1 MKILIL
7 TVGGSYQPLLTAIRS
22 IRPDRIIF
30 LCSDDQGAAKGSY
43 TQIEGAGKVLCSQ
56 VSPSVPT
63 KPDLPNLATLAGLS
77 KDQYG
82 VVPIA
87 QFDSLQECYVK
98 AAELIRREKRCH
110 PDAEIIADYTGGTK
124 SMAAALA
131 SAALDEEKCQLSLV
145 NGTRSDLSIVQP
157 GTQFTR
163 PVVVGDLR
171 ARRRLAEVTKALERF
186 DYAAALQIL
195 EAVAMMPVSGSL
207 LDRIG
212 AAIAVC
218 RAFDAWD
225 RFCHA
230 QARDL
235 LWPYRGKFVEHFQ
248 VLEELSKP
256 QPRDPYLRVE
266 DLLLNAERRVAQQR
280 FDDAV
285 ARVYRAVEML
295 AQVRLHTKYKLDT
308 SNIDI
313 NRVPR
318 NLREELGKKRRKDGK
333 LTTALLDSWELLHA
347 LGDHPLGAWFDRQQQ
362 ALKSFLTARNDSIL
376 AHGATPIWKDNY
388 DRNGRSGLELC
399 REALAQLAPNRGE
412 RRAKQLPQQL
422 PWLEVEAEM

>member
-7 TVGGSYQPLLTAIRS
+7 TVGGSYQPLLTAIQS
-22 IRPDRIIF
+22 IRPSRIIF

-43 TQIEGAGKVLCSQ
+43 IQIEGAGMVLCSQ

-63 KPDLPNLATLAGLS
+63 KPDLPNLATLAKLS
-77 KDQYG
+77 KDQYE
-82 VVPIA
+82 VVRIA

-145 NGTRSDLSIVQP
+145 NGTRSDLSMVQP
-157 GTQFTR
+157 GTQFIR
-163 PVVVGDLR
+163 PVAVGNLR
-171 ARRRLAEVTKALERF
+171 ARRRLAEVSKALERF
-186 DYAAALQIL
+186 DYVAALQIL
-195 EAVAMMPVSGSL
+195 EAVAMMPVSENL
-207 LDRIG
+207 LNRIRD
-212 AAIAVC
+212 AIAVC

-230 QARDL
+230 QAREL
-235 LWPYRGKFVEHFQ
+235 LWPHRDRLVEHFL

-266 DLLLNAERRVAQQR
+266 DLLLNAERRVAQQH

-285 ARVYRAVEML
+285 ARIYRALEML
-295 AQVRLHTKYKLDT
+295 AQVRLLANQGINT
-308 SNIDI
+308 SDVDI
-313 NRVPR
+313 NRFPQ
-318 NLREELGKKRRKDGK
+318 NLQEELGKKRRKDGR

-347 LGDHPLGAWFDRQQQ
+347 LDDHPLGAWFDRQRQ
-362 ALKSFLTARNDSIL
+362 ALKSFLKARNYSIL
-376 AHGATPIWKDNY
+376 AHGATPISRDDY
-388 DRNGRSGLELC
+388 DRNGQSGLDLC
-399 REALAQLAPNRGE
+399 REALEQLAPKRGA
-412 RRAKQLPQQL
+412 RRARQLPQQL
-422 PWLEVEAEM
+422 PWLEVEPEM